1 MVKCWKLVPRLD
13 NRIRVTCPAQLSRW
27 ISKGLDQEPPESR
40 SCDLTLP
47 FLPLLPSIW
56 RELTTR
62 RLHGQSLEPQ
72 GWLEVCLKLRHW
84 PDSVINSIYRCV
96 RVQVRV
102 TSKCDRPTPRA
113 CVHACVCVRLIHQ
126 TMLAAILSGGR
137 KGNRESKIERRK
149 NSSKTATMP
158 TISRCWDAV
167 VLQFFA
173 KLCFRC
179 NRLVLQGKWN
189 IYFHYY

>member
-1 MVKCWKLVPRLD
+1 MLKIGSEVGQPDTRYLSRSIVALNLERSWPRTT
-13 NRIRVTCPAQLSRW
+13 RVTLVWSH
-27 ISKGLDQEPPESR
+27 PP
-40 SCDLTLP
+40 
-47 FLPLLPSIW
+47 LPSPPSLHLEGTNDASFTRAIP
-56 RELTTR
+56 RTPRVARSLFEVEALT
-62 RLHGQSLEPQ
+62 G
-72 GWLEVCLKLRHW
+72 LRHQLHL
-84 PDSVINSIYRCV
+84 PVCTCTSACDE
-96 RVQVRV
+96 QVRSTDTARV
-102 TSKCDRPTPRA
+102 CT
-113 CVHACVCVRLIHQ
+113 CVCVCVRLIHQ

>member
-1 MVKCWKLVPRLD
+1 MLKIGSEVGQPDTRYLSRSIVALNLERSWPRTT
-13 NRIRVTCPAQLSRW
+13 RVTLVWSH
-27 ISKGLDQEPPESR
+27 PP
-40 SCDLTLP
+40 
-47 FLPLLPSIW
+47 LPSPPSLHLEGTNDASFTRAIP
-56 RELTTR
+56 RTPRVARSLFEVEALT
-62 RLHGQSLEPQ
+62 G
-72 GWLEVCLKLRHW
+72 LRHQLHL
-84 PDSVINSIYRCV
+84 PVCTCTSACDE
-96 RVQVRV
+96 QVRSTDTV
-102 TSKCDRPTPRA
+102 YV
-113 CVHACVCVRLIHQ
+113 CVCVCVRLIHQ

-179 NRLVLQGKWN
+179 NRLVLSGKWN

>member
-1 MVKCWKLVPRLD
+1 MLKIGSEVGQPDTRYLSRSIVALNLERSWPRTT
-13 NRIRVTCPAQLSRW
+13 RVTLVWSH
-27 ISKGLDQEPPESR
+27 PP
-40 SCDLTLP
+40 
-47 FLPLLPSIW
+47 LPSPPSLHLEGTNDASFTRAIP
-56 RELTTR
+56 RTPRVARSLFEVEALT
-62 RLHGQSLEPQ
+62 G
-72 GWLEVCLKLRHW
+72 LRHQLHL
-84 PDSVINSIYRCV
+84 PVCTCTSACDE
-96 RVQVRV
+96 QVRSTDTARV
-102 TSKCDRPTPRA
+102 C
-113 CVHACVCVRLIHQ
+113 ACVCVCTVDTPNDVGRDSI
-126 TMLAAILSGGR
+126 GGG